1 MSDTPRTDAV
11 RKANIGHPLRMTR
24 MIYHAETLE
33 RELNQSKLDRL
44 AAQVEADTWGNCA
57 ELLAHALWCANN
69 SYAGSPVGQKQID
82 DALRV
87 FEKLKGTK

>member
-11 RKANIGHPLRMTR
+11 REAGRGHPLRRIRMTE
-24 MIYHAETLE
+24 HAKKLE
-33 RELNQSKLDRL
+33 RELNQWKLDRL

-57 ELLAHALWCANN
+57 ELLAHALRCANN
-69 SYAGSPVGQKQID
+69 SYAGSPEGQKQID